1 MESVK
6 YNYIKLLSLSQ
17 VGFLFQIV
25 DSGGDQTLLFGDGG
39 ERLRWFLLPC
49 EAEDYLHGDIPTSCA
64 DFNMPFFPGR
74 STNNF
79 DKTEV
84 ANELKVHYCSCSPV
98 FMNIIERNG
107 FQPKE
112 NVDVEKSDIKEGT
125 SSTNEKGFEAEV
137 IVKDDADDKR
147 VSQSVE
153 LNQCNLIADGEANT
167 NTKVEKELNE
177 DKEHEMVQLVE
188 DVKKKETVLTFHNPP
203 KIVFAPSIEV
213 YIFFLKE
220 LSV

>member
-98 FMNIIERNG
+98 FLNIIERNG